1 MMTELIAVVAIDEN
15 GAIGKNN
22 QLLWHLP
29 NDLKHFKAITSG
41 FPILM
46 GRKTFESIGRVLPN
60 RLNLILSRQ
69 EIHIEG
75 ATVVSSLEQAF
86 DVAQSEK
93 IFLIGGGEIYRA
105 FLPFCSA
112 IECTKVHATFDAD
125 AFFPEI
131 KTEEWNLVSSEFQSK
146 DERHA
151 FDYTFERYE
160 RRS

>member
-1 MMTELIAVVAIDEN
+1 MKTNLIAVVATDEH
-15 GAIGKNN
+15 GGIGKDN

-29 NDLKHFKAITSG
+29 NDLKHFKSITSG

-69 EIHIEG
+69 NLQIDG
-75 ATVVSSLEQAF
+75 ATVVSSLDEALG
-86 DVAQSEK
+86 VASSEK
-93 IFLIGGGEIYRA
+93 VFLIGGGEIYRA
-105 FLPFCSA
+105 LLPFCSA
-112 IECTKVHATFDAD
+112 IECTRVHASFEAD
-125 AFFPEI
+125 TFFPEI
-131 KTEEWNLVSSEFQSK
+131 LNSEWELVSCEKHFK

-160 RRS
+160 KRA

>member
-1 MMTELIAVVAIDEN
+1 MKTNLIAVVATDEH
-15 GAIGKNN
+15 GGIGKDN

-29 NDLKHFKAITSG
+29 NDLKHFKSITSG

-69 EIHIEG
+69 NIQIEG
-75 ATVVSSLEQAF
+75 ATVVSSLEEALV
-86 DVAQSEK
+86 VASTEK
-93 IFLIGGGEIYRA
+93 IFIIGGGEIYRA
-105 FLPFCSA
+105 LLPFCSG
-112 IECTKVHATFDAD
+112 IECTRVHASFEAD
-125 AFFPEI
+125 TFFPEI
-131 KTEEWNLVSSEFQSK
+131 LNSEWELVSREQHFK

-160 RRS
+160 KRT